1 MDWGSLL
8 FLLRVRVIQVSRR
21 GREVRGR
28 MEVEMEED
36 EMGLNGKSAFAALP
50 LRSPTSLSIYLD
62 TEEGEREKRASRIS
76 RFPMVRLMH
85 RAESQKESKKI
96 VTYLVMD

>member
-8 FLLRVRVIQVSRR
+8 FLLGSYACVLSKLAAAA
-21 GREVRGR
+21 EKWDRGR

-50 LRSPTSLSIYLD
+50 PRSPTSLSIYLD
-62 TEEGEREKRASRIS
+62 TEERERKEPVA
-76 RFPMVRLMH
+76 FP
-85 RAESQKESKKI
+85 AFPWSG
-96 VTYLVMD
+96 

>member
-1 MDWGSLL
+1 
-8 FLLRVRVIQVSRR
+8 
-21 GREVRGR
+21 

-62 TEEGEREKRASRIS
+62 TEEGERERKEPVA
-76 RFPMVRLMH
+76 FPV
-85 RAESQKESKKI
+85 SQWSG
-96 VTYLVMD
+96 

>member
-62 TEEGEREKRASRIS
+62 TEERGRDREKSQSHFPFPNGPVNASR
-76 RFPMVRLMH
+76 
-85 RAESQKESKKI
+85 
-96 VTYLVMD
+96 

>member
-50 LRSPTSLSIYLD
+50 PRSPTSLSIYLD
-62 TEEGEREKRASRIS
+62 TEERETEKRASRIS

>member
-1 MDWGSLL
+1 
-8 FLLRVRVIQVSRR
+8 
-21 GREVRGR
+21 

-62 TEEGEREKRASRIS
+62 TEEREKRASRIS
-76 RFPMVRLMH
+76 RFPMARLMH
-85 RAESQKESKKI
+85 RDEPQKNLKK
-96 VTYLVMD
+96 L

>member
-50 LRSPTSLSIYLD
+50 LRSPTHISLYLSRHRS
-62 TEEGEREKRASRIS
+62 ERGKRASRIS

-85 RAESQKESKKI
+85 RAESQKESKK
-96 VTYLVMD
+96 L